1 MNVEL
6 GFMLKKMLSVAFMPL
21 SLGVI
26 AIVIALLLLR
36 FNRDKAGKKLLKI
49 SIFWL
54 VLISWAPFSNLMLK
68 PLESAYP
75 KLEKIPNNIEYIL
88 LLGGDR
94 DKRAW
99 EALRLYYK
107 IPNVKI
113 ITSGYSLHD
122 KISDANKTAQLLI
135 DSGIPSN
142 KILMQEEAKTTFE
155 EALWM
160 KKRVGEKPFILIT
173 AAYHIPR
180 AYRLFKKAGL
190 NPIPAPAD
198 FNHPKEYGFFSML
211 QSVHL
216 RNTEHAWHEYL
227 GLLIYKLQG
236 KI

>member
-1 MNVEL
+1 MNVSL
-6 GFMLKKMLSVAFMPL
+6 SFMLKKMLAVAVMPL

-26 AIVIALLLLR
+26 AIVIALLLIK
-36 FNRDKAGKKLLKI
+36 FNRINGGKKLLKL
-49 SIFWL
+49 SILWL
-54 VLISWAPFSNLMLK
+54 VLISWSPFSNLMLK

-75 KLEKIPNNIEYIL
+75 KLENIPDNIEYIL

-99 EALRLYYK
+99 EALRLYHK

-122 KISDANKTAQLLI
+122 KLSDANKTAQLLI
-135 DSGIPSN
+135 DSGIPSE
-142 KILMQEEAKTTFE
+142 KIVMQDEAKTTFE

-160 KKRVGEKPFILIT
+160 KKRVGKKPFILIT
-173 AAYHIPR
+173 SAYHMPR
-180 AYRLFKKAGL
+180 AYGLFKKAGL
-190 NPIPAPAD
+190 NPIPAPTD
-198 FNHPKEYGFFSML
+198 FNHPQEYGILSML

-216 RNTEHAWHEYL
+216 QNTEHAWHEYI
-227 GLLIYKLQG
+227 GLLVYKIQG

>member
-1 MNVEL
+1 MNVSL
-6 GFMLKKMLSVAFMPL
+6 SFMLKKMLAVAVMPL

-26 AIVIALLLLR
+26 AIVIALLLIK
-36 FNRDKAGKKLLKI
+36 FNRINGGKKLLKL

-135 DSGIPSN
+135 DSGIP
-142 KILMQEEAKTTFE
+142 KKDILMQEKAKTTFE

-173 AAYHIPR
+173 SAYHMPR

-198 FNHPKEYGFFSML
+198 FNHPEEYGVLSML

-216 RNTEHAWHEYL
+216 KNTEHAWHEYI
-227 GLLIYKLQG
+227 GLLVYKIQG

>member
-1 MNVEL
+1 MNVSL
-6 GFMLKKMLSVAFMPL
+6 SFMLKKMLAVAFMPL

-26 AIVIALLLLR
+26 AIVIALILIK
-36 FNRDKAGKKLLKI
+36 FNRINGGKKLLKL

-54 VLISWAPFSNLMLK
+54 VLISWAPFANLMLK

-75 KLEKIPNNIEYIL
+75 KLEKIPDNIEYIL

-135 DSGIPSN
+135 DSGIPRER
-142 KILMQEEAKTTFE
+142 ILMQDKAKTTFE

-173 AAYHIPR
+173 AAYHMPR
-180 AYRLFKKAGL
+180 AYGLFKKAGL

-198 FNHPKEYGFFSML
+198 FNHPEEYGVLSML

-216 RNTEHAWHEYL
+216 KNTEHAWHEYI
-227 GLLIYKLQG
+227 GLLVYKLQG